1 MPTQCSSLASTGRWM
16 CSGESR
22 LTASIR
28 SAEPVD
34 SSIAVGC
41 KADTPESD
49 ATIETTTSAMIR

>member
-1 MPTQCSSLASTGRWM
+1 MNVAGISTHSRWM
-16 CSGESR
+16 FSGESR